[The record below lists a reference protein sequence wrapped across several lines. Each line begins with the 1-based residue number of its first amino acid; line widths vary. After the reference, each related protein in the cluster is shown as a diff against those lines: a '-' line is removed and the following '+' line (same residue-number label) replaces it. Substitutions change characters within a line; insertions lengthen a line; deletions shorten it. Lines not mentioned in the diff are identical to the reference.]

1 MPAGQEVGAKLN
13 LQMRPRCVGIGVV
26 DQFGDGSELKGGSD
40 LQGSSSAQTVI
51 NCNTSRGFVIH
62 SCAMRYRSPYIR
74 TG

>member
-1 MPAGQEVGAKLN
+1 MSLIS
-13 LQMRPRCVGIGVV
+13 LMIVV
-26 DQFGDGSELKGGSD
+26 SLKGGGD

-51 NCNTSRGFVIH
+51 NYNTSRGLYPHH